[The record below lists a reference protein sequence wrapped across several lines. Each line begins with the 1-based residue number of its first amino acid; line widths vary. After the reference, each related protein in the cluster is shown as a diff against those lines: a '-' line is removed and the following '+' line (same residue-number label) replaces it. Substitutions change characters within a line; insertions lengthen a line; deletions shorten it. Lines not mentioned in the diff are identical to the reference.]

1 MYAGL
6 VLAATILGMVFVI
19 YFITGEGKAQAYTGM
34 LRTALKCAMWL
45 YVVVSQSAIPWPP
58 FVQDLYTKLFSW
70 TTIINFQQVSPE
82 CFVSKLPYVYEW
94 SFFVVFPAYVY
105 LIVLVITCSRHA
117 IRNRRYKKQGKKP
130 EPDEPSLALLIHF
143 NFYTVMVTFTTMY
156 LNQMMAPLRIWAQ
169 AKGLSSVVDTNLFWI
184 AIGATVFVILSYL
197 LWVFVLPF
205 SRKSSKWR
213 LFTLVY
219 SDGMYQDESL
229 NKLLVLDV
237 DAKSFKMCV
246 SLVTSLTTLLSLIFT
261 SVRGYVALGVV
272 GNILLVVF
280 QFVVQFLDSATAA
293 YQSAVIAFALAAA
306 QLILFLVLAIFKGVQ
321 SGRLREG
328 GGCKFDWF
336 AAPTGDTN
344 ERYHTANILELCAIL
359 VDFTHG
365 MFGYFYA
372 ISLIPASAVWA
383 SYLCMALAATYFLVT
398 VVVCVWVMWRENRD
412 AIKRR
417 FAAMGAAIRRMCQCK
432 PTTSDEKE
440 ELVDEE
446 APTVDAATSTE
457 LLKSSAELLVMTTSM
472 QERKRR
478 SGSASSSIE
487 LVDVQPEPIPV
498 RRSVSTAEEEN
509 SASRSEMGQAQ
520 RTLAEPEKARSLAEP
535 EKVPS
540 LAEPE

>member
-1 MYAGL
+1 
-6 VLAATILGMVFVI
+6 
-19 YFITGEGKAQAYTGM
+19 
-34 LRTALKCAMWL
+34 MWL

-58 FVQDLYTKLFSW
+58 FFQDLYNQLFSW

-105 LIVLVITCSRHA
+105 LIVLVITWSRRA
-117 IRNRRYKKQGKKP
+117 LRNRRYKKQGKEP
-130 EPDEPSLALLIHF
+130 DPDEPSLALLIHF

-219 SDGMYQDESL
+219 SDGMYDDEAL
-229 NKLLVLDV
+229 NKLLILDV
-237 DAKSFKMCV
+237 ETKSFKMCV

-280 QFVVQFLDSATAA
+280 QFVVQFLDSATAD

-306 QLILFLVLAIFKGVQ
+306 QLILYLVLAIFKGAQ
-321 SGRLREG
+321 LGRLREG
-328 GGCKFDWF
+328 DGIKFAWF

-344 ERYHTANILELCAIL
+344 ERYRTANILELCAIL

-365 MFGYFYA
+365 LFGYFYA
-372 ISLIPASAVWA
+372 INLIPASAAWA
-383 SYLCMALAATYFLVT
+383 SYLCMALAAAYFAVT
-398 VVVCVWVMWRENRD
+398 VVVCVWIMWRENRD

-417 FAAMGAAIRRMCQCK
+417 LAAIGAAIRRMCHCK
-432 PTTSDEKE
+432 PAASDDKA

-446 APTVDAATSTE
+446 APGADAAASTE
-457 LLKSSAELLVMTTSM
+457 LSKRSAELLVMTASM
-472 QERKRR
+472 LERKRR
-478 SGSASSSIE
+478 SGASAAADIE
-487 LVDVQPEPIPV
+487 LVDVQPEPTPV
-498 RRSVSTAEEEN
+498 RQPSRAESRQTAEPGKAADGITPTDGTDATRENTENGPVDNAASTAALLNPQE
-509 SASRSEMGQAQ
+509 GG
-520 RTLAEPEKARSLAEP
+520 EP
-535 EKVPS
+535 
-540 LAEPE
+540 